1 MSLKRRELPRYQGKE
16 DQVLALK
23 IKEVKQAV
31 DGTGVI
37 VPEDEFYP
45 EFEVSHEYMSI
56 NHPEKG
62 GYYVESI
69 DGQPMYMEAK
79 DFSKKY
85 SIMK

>member
-1 MSLKRRELPRYQGKE
+1 MALKRRELPRYKGKE
-16 DQVLALK
+16 TQVLALK

-37 VPEDEFYP
+37 VPVDEFYP
-45 EFEVSHEYMSI
+45 EFDVSHEYMSI
-56 NHPEKG
+56 NKPEKG

-79 DFSKKY
+79 EFSSEY
-85 SIMK
+85 SLMK